1 MSEQLFEI
9 RGLKTYFYTE
19 EGAVQAVDG
28 IDLQIGKQEV
38 LGLVGESGCGK
49 STVALSI
56 MRLIPHPGEIVDG
69 EILLNGK
76 DLLSMSEN
84 EIRRI
89 RGGEIAM
96 IFQDPMSSLNPVYSI
111 GDQVAE
117 AVRWHQKIKDNR
129 ELRERVETILHKV
142 GIPDA
147 DKRFNEFPHEFSGGM
162 RQRVMI
168 AMALSCNPQIL
179 IADEPTTSLDVT
191 IQAQIL
197 DLMKDLQ
204 EEFNSSILLI
214 THDLGVVAELSDKVA
229 VMYAGKV
236 VEYSDVV
243 SIFKEPIHPYTKA
256 LIGAVPRLDIK
267 QEELETIQ
275 GEVPSLIDF
284 HTQCRFHPRCK
295 YARDICKRE
304 EPEFQEIKPG
314 HFVSCF
320 FAEELGG

>member
-1 MSEQLFEI
+1 MSEPLLDI
-9 RGLKTYFYTE
+9 RGLKTYFHTE
-19 EGAVQAVDG
+19 AGAVQAVDG
-28 IDLQIGKQEV
+28 ISLQIGKQEV

-56 MRLIPHPGEIVDG
+56 MRLIPQPGEIVDG
-69 EILLNGK
+69 EIFFNGENLLDMN
-76 DLLSMSEN
+76 DE
-84 EIRRI
+84 EIRMI

-111 GDQVAE
+111 GDQVSE
-117 AVRWHQKIKDNR
+117 AVRWHQKIKDNK
-129 ELRERVETILHKV
+129 ELRERVETVLHKV

-147 DKRFNEFPHEFSGGM
+147 RKRFNEFPHEFSGGM

-204 EEFNSSILLI
+204 DEFHSSILLI

-236 VEYSDVV
+236 VEHSDVV
-243 SIFKEPIHPYTKA
+243 SIFKEPIHPYTQA
-256 LIGAVPRLDIK
+256 LIGAVPRLDIR
-267 QEELETIQ
+267 QDELETIP

-284 HTQCRFHPRCK
+284 HPQCRFYPRCK
-295 YARDICKRE
+295 YAKDICKSK
-304 EPEFQEIKPG
+304 EPEFREIKPG
-314 HFVSCF
+314 HYVSCF
-320 FAEELGG
+320 FAEELEG

>member
-1 MSEQLFEI
+1 MSEQVLEI

-19 EGAVQAVDG
+19 EGAVQAVDS

-76 DLLSMSEN
+76 DLFSMSEE

-129 ELRERVETILHKV
+129 ELRERVEIVLHKV

-243 SIFKEPIHPYTKA
+243 SIFKEPIHPYTRA

-320 FAEELGG
+320 FAEELEG